1 MKIRISFLA
10 TVLVLGT
17 LVYSCKEK
25 PPPPKT
31 DEEINTELLSKA
43 WVPATTS
50 SAITV
55 EGTNVSDLWSAFVLT
70 FTDGS
75 YTSSGADAAE
85 VWPASGSW
93 TFKADDANTLVRSD
107 GIEIAIS
114 VTETTLVMKF
124 NYSASG
130 PLVTS
135 TTSMLCNEPLIPV
148 IAD

>member
-1 MKIRISFLA
+1 MKFKVSFLA
-10 TVLVLGT
+10 SVLVLGT

-25 PPPPKT
+25 PPPEKT
-31 DEEINTELLSKA
+31 DEEINTELLSKV
-43 WVPATTS
+43 WVPQTGS
-50 SAITV
+50 NAITV
-55 EGTNVSDLWSAFVLT
+55 AGNDVSDVWAGFILT
-70 FTDGS
+70 VGDKT

-93 TFKADDANTLVRSD
+93 AFGTDANTLVRND

-130 PLVTS
+130 GRLSGIEGDWVFNMVPQ
-135 TTSMLCNEPLIPV
+135 
-148 IAD
+148 